1 MAEAAAEAAAL
12 PALMGDGGDGTAS
25 FPPGAGASPPQ
36 APVQHER
43 DPSSIVGGD
52 AIAMA
57 IPTAAPQTRAA
68 EAHAARKE
76 YAAAAAA
83 GAAKTTA
90 TDAVDI
96 GGQGEVLGAAAG
108 AEGRESV
115 AQQSGRP
122 ATGDGAPTDRELKA
136 DALIKLAPDTA
147 RDTARAGQIA
157 VDAVKAQWLRNIN
170 GSLPLMFRSQRAIP
184 LNFTCL
190 RRVFTVTCPNGK
202 GFATADAYLTLVRQW
217 WLDRLAGST

>member
-1 MAEAAAEAAAL
+1 VPLAPGGGRAGGIRKAHENLQNGAAA
-12 PALMGDGGDGTAS
+12 T
-25 FPPGAGASPPQ
+25 
-36 APVQHER
+36 
-43 DPSSIVGGD
+43 
-52 AIAMA
+52 
-57 IPTAAPQTRAA
+57 
-68 EAHAARKE
+68 K
-76 YAAAAAA
+76 
-83 GAAKTTA
+83 TA
-90 TDAVDI
+90 TDLPLASVVIDDA
-96 GGQGEVLGAAAG
+96 GQGEVLGAAAG

-147 RDTARAGQIA
+147 RDTARVGQIA
-157 VDAVKAQWLRNIN
+157 VEAVNAQWLRNIN
-170 GSLPLMFRSQRAIP
+170 GNSQRAIP
-184 LNFTCL
+184 LNFSCL

>member
-12 PALMGDGGDGTAS
+12 PVLMGDGGDGTAS

-68 EAHAARKE
+68 EAHAARQE

-147 RDTARAGQIA
+147 RDTARVGQIA
-157 VDAVKAQWLRNIN
+157 VDAVNARWLRNIN
-170 GSLPLMFRSQRAIP
+170 GSNERAIP
-184 LNFTCL
+184 LNFSCH

-202 GFATADAYLTLVRQW
+202 GFANADAYLTLVRQW
-217 WLDRLAGST
+217 WLDRLAGGT

>member
-12 PALMGDGGDGTAS
+12 PVLMGDGGDGTAS

-57 IPTAAPQTRAA
+57 IPIAAPQTRAA
-68 EAHAARKE
+68 EAHAARQE

-147 RDTARAGQIA
+147 RDTARVGQIA
-157 VDAVKAQWLRNIN
+157 VDAVNAQWLRNIN
-170 GSLPLMFRSQRAIP
+170 GSNERAIP
-184 LNFTCL
+184 LNFVC
-190 RRVFTVTCPNGK
+190 RKRVFTVTCPNGK
-202 GFATADAYLTLVRQW
+202 GFANADAYLTCVRQW
-217 WLDRLAGST
+217 WLDRLAEAT